1 MSRSYRV
8 RHGMVPRW
16 QALGVGTS
24 EGARLATESDVAGM
38 AKSLSLA
45 FHDDPVMQWVFGDRP
60 PRPMRF
66 AEPFFASEGRRHL
79 GHGHVYTLDGTPGA
93 AYWDPPGRWK
103 THLRDM
109 LHMAPLMLRGTGF
122 RAINAARGFGRVEKA
137 HAAHP
142 AHYYLAVLGT
152 RPDRQGE
159 GLGSALMAPVL
170 DRCDEEGVG
179 AYLESSKES
188 NIPYYRRH
196 GFEVVGE
203 IDFPSGP
210 RLWGMWRDPRP
221 PGG

>member
-1 MSRSYRV
+1 M
-8 RHGMVPRW
+8 
-16 QALGVGTS
+16 GTNTT
-24 EGARLATESDVAGM
+24 ARLATETDLAGM
-38 AKSLSLA
+38 AESLSLA
-45 FHDDPVMQWVFGDRP
+45 FHDDPIMQWLFGSEA

-66 AEPFFASEGRRHL
+66 SEPFFASEGKRHL

-93 AYWDPPGRWK
+93 AYWDPPGQWK
-103 THLRDM
+103 TRMRDVVHL
-109 LHMAPLMLRGTGF
+109 APLMIRGMRLRT
-122 RAINAARGFGRVEKA
+122 INAVRGLGRIEKA

-142 AHYYLAVLGT
+142 EHYYLAVLGT

-170 DRCDEEGVG
+170 ARCDQDGIG

-203 IDFPSGP
+203 VDFPSGP
-210 RLWGMWRDPRP
+210 RLWPMWRDPRP
-221 PGG
+221 PE